1 LFTQDVVVAGLTK
14 SLAIFGQILD
24 LGIYTDSASGF
35 FMGTGYAVLD
45 IYQPHTVAEQEKYQT
60 LSHQLSWCES
70 TEELFHATWNDM
82 PTWCRYCH
90 KDGHTKY
97 DCALSK
103 ARILCYACHQQG
115 HRSFECPRRNLN
127 SMNKRQD
134 RKSYQTKL
142 TPPPTPVGTESPKME
157 TLTESKD
164 DDSISDSMST
174 CEEEPVLNEEEQIF
188 LDTVEINKQELDQC
202 DPSGIKQA
210 IQELEMKKEI
220 ITFVNDQ
227 GERSW
232 KLLQKTE
239 AAVAII
245 EWISQNKFWYLD
257 QSPSIVG
264 RRPSQA
270 VLGDHLPK
278 YITDQI

>member
-1 LFTQDVVVAGLTK
+1 
-14 SLAIFGQILD
+14 
-24 LGIYTDSASGF
+24 
-35 FMGTGYAVLD
+35 
-45 IYQPHTVAEQEKYQT
+45 
-60 LSHQLSWCES
+60 
-70 TEELFHATWNDM
+70 
-82 PTWCRYCH
+82 
-90 KDGHTKY
+90 
-97 DCALSK
+97 
-103 ARILCYACHQQG
+103 
-115 HRSFECPRRNLN
+115 
-127 SMNKRQD
+127 
-134 RKSYQTKL
+134 
-142 TPPPTPVGTESPKME
+142 
-157 TLTESKD
+157 
-164 DDSISDSMST
+164 MST